1 MENCSTIINS
11 QRMDRRREERKG
23 RERDERKGKEM
34 GEEEGK
40 GHVDQGEERKGRK

>member
-1 MENCSTIINS
+1 
-11 QRMDRRREERKG
+11 MDRRREERKG

-40 GHVDQGEERKGRK
+40 GYVDQGEERKGRK

>member
-1 MENCSTIINS
+1 
-11 QRMDRRREERKG
+11 MDRRREERKG